1 MARQATLFQLS
12 ANLIIVS
19 LLRSLLHACG
29 RWLHRWQNWLV
40 GALLVVGVLAGCRL
54 WPHPS
59 LQGWKPSST
68 AFYDDHGRLLRLTL
82 ASDDRYRLWVP
93 LKDMS
98 PQLVDAVLLHEDR
111 WYRWHPGF
119 NPYGLARGAWVTYVR
134 HGNPQGGSTITMQLA
149 RSLWQLNTRTPW
161 GKLKQVGRAIQLE
174 LFYSKQQILEAY
186 LNDAPYGRNVEGA
199 GAASIAYFNK
209 PVGALSLPEALTLAV
224 IPQDP
229 ARRLPRVPTRGPA
242 GADGVINPQLTT
254 SRNRL
259 YARWLAG
266 HPQDAS
272 LKPLF
277 ALPLNIRPL
286 SRLPF
291 EAPHAV
297 EQLLAARQIDGEDH
311 ESRLRTTIDL
321 DLQHTLERQIT
332 RYVARNNGIGIRN
345 ASAMLVDTRDM
356 GIKAM
361 VGSADYFNRSIQG
374 QVNGTLARR
383 SPGSTLKPFIYAL
396 GFDQGVLHPQ
406 TVLRDV
412 PTSFGPYT
420 PENFDGHFLG
430 PITATDALNRSRNIP
445 AVWVA
450 SQLHQPDL
458 YQFLQQAGIGH
469 LASEQHY
476 GLALVLGGGE
486 VTMQDLAGLY
496 AMLANR
502 GELKPLRLL
511 ASDPQVPGT
520 RMLSDEASFMVMDML
535 RQHLR
540 PDETTGAQPSH
551 LPVYWKTGTSW
562 AFRDAWTAGVF
573 GPYVLIVWVGNFDS
587 TSNQAFVGVDAAAP
601 LFFQIVDGLE
611 AERPQ
616 LAEPFRPRPGNVKR
630 VQICLASGELP
641 NQWCPEKGWTWF
653 IPGKSPIRVSNVHRP
668 VVIDDASGLP
678 ACPPYTGKR
687 THEEVYEFWPSDL
700 QQVFAQAGIP
710 RRKPPQNPECR
721 NAGTPDGDPPQI
733 TSPVRGSVYAM
744 RLKQLGQERIAFN
757 ATTDADAH
765 ALYWFVNDAYVG
777 RSDPGTALYWQP
789 RTAGSYSVRAID
801 DHGRIDQRTLEVGLV
816 D

>member
-1 MARQATLFQLS
+1 VARRTEPFLHS
-12 ANLIIVS
+12 ANFPIVS
-19 LLRSLLHACG
+19 LFRSLLKACG
-29 RWLHRWQNWLV
+29 GWLRRWQNWLV

-68 AFYDDHGRLLRLTL
+68 AVYDDHGRLLRLTL
-82 ASDDRYRLWVP
+82 ASDDRFRLWVP

-98 PQLVDAVLLHEDR
+98 SQLVDAVLLHEDR

-119 NPYGLARGAWVTYVR
+119 NPYGLARGAWVTYGR
-134 HGNPQGGSTITMQLA
+134 HGNPQGGSTVTMQLA

-224 IPQDP
+224 VPQDP
-229 ARRLPRVPTRGPA
+229 ARRLPSMPA
-242 GADGVINPQLTT
+242 QGGGGAGTVINQQLAT

-259 YARWLAG
+259 YTRWLTS
-266 HPQDAS
+266 HPQDAA

-277 ALPLNIRPL
+277 ALPLNIRAL

-297 EQLLAARQIDGEDH
+297 EQVLAARRMDGDDS
-311 ESRLRTTIDL
+311 ESRVRTTLDL
-321 DLQHTLERQIT
+321 DLQHILERQVAH
-332 RYVARNNGIGIRN
+332 YVARNSAIGIRN

-356 GIKAM
+356 GVKALI
-361 VGSADYFNRSIQG
+361 GSADYFNRSIQG

-383 SPGSTLKPFIYAL
+383 SPGSALKPFIYAL

-450 SQLHQPDL
+450 SQLHQPNL

-469 LASEQHY
+469 MASEQHY

-486 VTMQDLAGLY
+486 VTMQELAGLY

-502 GELKPLRLL
+502 GELKPLRLR
-511 ASDPQVPGT
+511 ASDPQVTGT
-520 RMLSDEASFMVMDML
+520 RMLSNEASFMVMDML

-540 PDETTGAQPSH
+540 PDETTGAQVSP

-573 GPYVLIVWVGNFDS
+573 GPYVLIIWVGNFDS
-587 TSNQAFVGVDAAAP
+587 TGNPAFVGVDAAAP
-601 LFFQIVDGLE
+601 LFFQIVDGLK

-616 LAEPFRPRPGNVKR
+616 LAEPIRPRPVDLKR

-641 NQWCPEKGWTWF
+641 NQWCPQRGWTWF

-668 VVIDDASGLP
+668 VVIDDATGLP
-678 ACPPYTGKR
+678 ACPPYVGKH
-687 THEEVYEFWPSDL
+687 THGEIYEFWSSDL

-721 NAGTPDGDPPQI
+721 NAATPDGDPPRI

-744 RLKQLGQERIAFN
+744 RLKQLGQERIVFN

-777 RSDPGTALYWQP
+777 RSDPGVALSWQP

-801 DHGRIDQRTLEVGLV
+801 DHGRADQRSLEVNLIE
-816 D
+816 